1 MYTEFR
7 NSIGKIKEILIRI
20 IRINNDRFGEEGEY
34 KCLVIELL
42 GASLEDLFNICK
54 RKFSLKTILMLTDQ
68 MILRIE
74 YFHRK
79 FYLHRE

>member
-1 MYTEFR
+1 MKDGVR
-7 NSIGKIKEILIRI
+7 NCMDFFDE
-20 IRINNDRFGEEGEY
+20 RFGEEGEY

-42 GASLEDLFNICK
+42 GPSLEDLFNLCK
-54 RKFSLKTILMLTDQ
+54 RQFSLKTILMLADQ

-74 YFHRK
+74 CFHRK